1 MAQKTKS
8 VKNIKKK
15 TAAKK
20 SRRKW
25 LRIIFMFIIIAVVL
39 LFMINPGSN
48 NRKDEH
54 KPSRTEV
61 PFTKEGELTFY
72 QANTKIP
79 ITTIEIEIADNYRE
93 TMRGLMFR
101 YKMDMDKGMYF
112 VMDREE
118 PQAFWMKNTY
128 IPLDII
134 YLNSKKQIVSIVK
147 NTKPESTAS
156 LPSGKKAKYVV
167 EVNAGFCDKYNIES
181 GDYIVVKRMN

>member
-1 MAQKTKS
+1 MAQKTNKS
-8 VKNIKKK
+8 NKKK
-15 TAAKK
+15 KQQAAKK
-20 SRRKW
+20 NRHKW
-25 LRIIFMFIIIAVVL
+25 IRIIVMVLAVLVIL
-39 LFMINPGSN
+39 LFMINPWAN
-48 NRKDEH
+48 KRTDEH
-54 KPSRTEV
+54 KPHRTEV

-112 VMDREE
+112 IMEREE

-128 IPLDII
+128 ISLDTI
-134 YLNSKKQIVSIVK
+134 YLNRKKQIVSIAK
-147 NTKPESTAS
+147 NTIPESIES

-167 EVNAGFCDKYNIES
+167 EVNAGFCDQYGIKV
-181 GDYIVVKRMN
+181 GDYIGVQRSN